1 MPKTIRYESSYDV
14 LDICISENYVTS
26 EAQSR
31 ILPLMN
37 RGRRL
42 LPKYVFYRGT
52 LGHKMAFVEFR
63 ALTAYCSFLEES
75 NVSSEIPEDA
85 SMRAELHVACAA
97 HYLRLQ
103 ESRYSDTHC
112 HAYSDVRY
120 SVSFFR
126 NR

>member
-1 MPKTIRYESSYDV
+1 MPKTVWYKSSYDI

-75 NVSSEIPEDA
+75 NEDA

-120 SVSFFR
+120 IVSFFR